1 MKKFFEILITVV
13 AGLVAGYLLH
23 GCRNHKCTKDAGGT
37 VVSDTTLTA
46 ATDTVTH
53 LSPAVTDT
61 TAVGTIVARLP
72 LHKGSGAGGV
82 PLHERNNDSY
92 LNDVASESLTYGMS
106 AGGEPRQC
114 PDSAVVEVPIT
125 QKHYADSTYEAWV
138 SGYAPA
144 LDSIKIYRRTEIMK
158 IREYKPPNRWHIGIT
173 AGTAYTPRGFQ
184 PYIGVGVTYSL
195 YSF

>member
-1 MKKFFEILITVV
+1 MKKFFEVLITVV

-23 GCRNHKCTKDAGGT
+23 GCQNQECTKDAGGA

-61 TAVGTIVARLP
+61 TAVGTMVARLA
-72 LHKGSGAGGV
+72 LHNGSGAGGV
-82 PLHERNNDSY
+82 PLHESGNVNYDC
-92 LNDVASESLTYGMS
+92 DVASDSLTYGMS
-106 AGGEPRQC
+106 AGGEPRQWR
-114 PDSAVVEVPIT
+114 DSAVVEVPIT
-125 QKHYADSTYEAWV
+125 QVHYADSTYEAWV

-144 LDSIKIYRRTEIMK
+144 LDSLKIYRRTEIMR

-173 AGTAYTPRGFQ
+173 AGTAFTPRGFQ